1 MYYTEIYT
9 YSISTSLHG
18 KYSSTQ
24 VQYTLQLF
32 FHSKICP
39 EEVYTIQ
46 YSLCRVQRSGAED
59 GAEDGAG
66 RSRPFFNSGSG

>member
-1 MYYTEIYT
+1 MANIAQ
-9 YSISTSLHG
+9 H
-18 KYSSTQ
+18 KYNIHNSC
-24 VQYTLQLF
+24 F

-39 EEVYTIQ
+39 EEVYSIQ

-66 RSRPFFNSGSG
+66 RSRPFLTAALDNKG

>member
-1 MYYTEIYT
+1 MANIAQ
-9 YSISTSLHG
+9 H
-18 KYSSTQ
+18 KYNIHY
-24 VQYTLQLF
+24 VQLF